1 MRTGTTANLT
11 VTERGVVH
19 RDGELRASAVL
30 RQHDETWSPRR
41 MCCRSPAR
49 IVRSVSTIEL
59 LEAAARRVDPRV
71 IDPRVVDA
79 AVAALLGL
87 IAVFSE
93 ISRPHPYV
101 GVPTALA
108 LAATV
113 ALRRPAPVVAVVL
126 AGAAATVLSQTDS
139 RPLAIGPV
147 IFVLDYYLLGRR
159 QAGRWSRW
167 LDLALLAFPA
177 VAVAGDPNTSSPGGN
192 LFVDVLFVW
201 SFFFGLPYAA
211 GCAVRSRTTLNAA
224 LRANTER
231 LEQQQRERARQA
243 VVEER
248 TRIARELHDVV
259 AHSVSVMVIQTAAAR
274 AVARRDP
281 AAAAAALRSVE
292 SCGRDAL
299 VDMRRMV
306 GVLHRSDIDLL
317 SGTAPGLAQLS
328 TLAERARAS
337 GLPVQVTVEGEARAL
352 PPALDLV
359 SFRIV
364 QEALTNA
371 IKHAGPARA
380 LVRVTFTADCLRL
393 EIVDTGRGP
402 LRRKSEDE
410 VVGHGLV
417 GMRERLSLYGGDLRT
432 GHRSGGGFQVLASIP
447 LTGVAVS

>member
-1 MRTGTTANLT
+1 MCR
-11 VTERGVVH
+11 
-19 RDGELRASAVL
+19 RAL
-30 RQHDETWSPRR
+30 
-41 MCCRSPAR
+41 AR
-49 IVRSVSTIEL
+49 IVRTVSKIEL
-59 LEAAARRVDPRV
+59 LEAAARR
-71 IDPRVVDA
+71 IDPRVVDTA
-79 AVAALLGL
+79 AAALLGVL
-87 IAVFSE
+87 AAVSE

-101 GVPTALA
+101 AVPAALA
-108 LAATV
+108 LSATV
-113 ALRRPAPVVAVVL
+113 ALRRVTPVVAVLL
-126 AGAAATVLSQTDS
+126 AGAAATVLSQTDAH
-139 RPLAIGPV
+139 PLAIGPV

-159 QAGRWSRW
+159 PGGRWSAW
-167 LDLALLAFPA
+167 IDLVLLALPA
-177 VAVAGDPNTSSPGGN
+177 VAVSGDPNTSSPGGT
-192 LFVDVLFVW
+192 LVLDVLFVW
-201 SFFFGLPYAA
+201 SFFFALPYGA
-211 GCAVRSRTTLNAA
+211 GRAVRSRTTLNAE
-224 LRANTER
+224 LRVNTER

-281 AAAAAALRSVE
+281 AAAAAALGSVE

-317 SGTAPGLAQLS
+317 SGTTPGLSQLG
-328 TLAERARAS
+328 TLADRARAS
-337 GLPVQVTVEGEARAL
+337 GLPVQVTVEGEARSL

-380 LVRVTFTADCLRL
+380 LVRVTFTADCLQL

-402 LRRKSEDE
+402 LRRRAPVDAI
-410 VVGHGLV
+410 GHGLV
-417 GMRERLSLYGGDLRT
+417 GMRERLSLYGGELRT
-432 GHRSGGGFQVLASIP
+432 GQRSGGGFQVLANIP
-447 LTGVAVS
+447 LAEVASP

>member
-1 MRTGTTANLT
+1 MC
-11 VTERGVVH
+11 
-19 RDGELRASAVL
+19 
-30 RQHDETWSPRR
+30 RR
-41 MCCRSPAR
+41 RWPR
-49 IVRSVSTIEL
+49 IVRTVSKIEL
-59 LEAAARRVDPRV
+59 LEAATRR
-71 IDPRVVDA
+71 IDPRVVDTA
-79 AVAALLGL
+79 AAALLGV
-87 IAVFSE
+87 IAAVSE

-101 GVPTALA
+101 AVPAALV
-108 LAATV
+108 LSATV
-113 ALRRPAPVVAVVL
+113 ALRRVTPVVAVLL
-126 AGAAATVLSQTDS
+126 AGAAATVLSQTDAH
-139 RPLAIGPV
+139 PLAIGPV

-159 QAGRWSRW
+159 PGGRWSAW
-167 LDLALLAFPA
+167 IDLVLLVLPA
-177 VAVAGDPNTSSPGGN
+177 VAVSGDPNTSSPGGT
-192 LFVDVLFVW
+192 LVLDVLFVW
-201 SFFFGLPYAA
+201 SFFFALPYGA
-211 GCAVRSRTTLNAA
+211 GRAVRSRTTLNAK
-224 LRANTER
+224 LRVNTER

-281 AAAAAALRSVE
+281 AAAAAALGSVE

-317 SGTAPGLAQLS
+317 SGTTPGLSQLG
-328 TLAERARAS
+328 TLADRARAS
-337 GLPVQVTVEGEARAL
+337 GLPVQVTVEGEARSL

-380 LVRVTFTADCLRL
+380 LVRVTFTADCLQL

-402 LRRKSEDE
+402 LRRRPPVD
-410 VVGHGLV
+410 VIGHGLV
-417 GMRERLSLYGGDLRT
+417 GMRERLSLYGGELRT
-432 GHRSGGGFQVLASIP
+432 GQRSGGGFQVLANIP
-447 LTGVAVS
+447 LAEVASP